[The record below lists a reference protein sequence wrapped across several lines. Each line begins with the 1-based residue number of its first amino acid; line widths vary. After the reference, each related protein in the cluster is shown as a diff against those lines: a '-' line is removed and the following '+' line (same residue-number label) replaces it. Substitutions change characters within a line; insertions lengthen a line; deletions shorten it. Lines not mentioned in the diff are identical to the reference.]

1 MRTSISAEG
10 SSWST
15 ITDRIVHTACSPH
28 SHLVVWLLVA
38 VGAVAVFA
46 STYFAPV
53 SYTRSDPELGLLVS
67 QALIE
72 HGTVRLDAYT
82 AGDDA
87 PLSRYSTFGEIKN
100 TNGHTYYV
108 FPLGTSVFAVPF
120 VGLANLW
127 GLDMTVP
134 EDNYAVQNLL
144 SALSCALIFGIVY
157 QLAQYYLPV
166 APSLGIATAS
176 VLGSSL
182 VSTLGTAF
190 WNSNLAITFVLLALL
205 LIARRHR
212 LRVRPNPYLLGG
224 LLFGAYFCRPSTAT
238 FIITVLA
245 YVLVEDRWLLARTAG
260 AAGGLLFAFMIA
272 SWLEYS
278 QWLPDYY
285 SAAKL
290 SLHKTPPAYLLYGL
304 FLSPSRGL
312 LVFSPFL
319 IVVLAALVWRL
330 RDLRR
335 ERLVILSLAWI
346 GLHVLVISRSTRWWG
361 GHGYG
366 PRLLTDLLP
375 AFILLSA
382 LTARAVLQHPR
393 HMLRQMTV
401 ASYVSLALVAVFIN
415 AYHGLFNPLTIRW
428 NGASFE
434 PDVDR
439 HPEYLVD
446 WRYPQF
452 LASTGSLCARNADYK
467 HKNVEPHYD
476 AAAYYTPGE
485 TVDYTGRAGNTAFV
499 GWSRPEDGFR
509 WSECPTVQ
517 LLVKLGEV
525 DIAEHYVLEFT
536 AGAERA
542 QVARISV
549 NGTYAGE
556 LVFEETLPQ
565 RPVARE
571 VTLAGNVLR
580 PKALNEIKIDLP
592 GAARVGRED
601 PRLLGLALTSFRI
614 YPND

>member
-1 MRTSISAEG
+1 MIS
-10 SSWST
+10 
-15 ITDRIVHTACSPH
+15 DRVAPQKQ
-28 SHLVVWLLVA
+28 HLVWLLVA

-46 STYFAPV
+46 TTYLARV
-53 SYTRSDPELGLLVS
+53 SYAGSDPELSLLVS

-72 HGTVRLDAYT
+72 HGTVRLDTYAS
-82 AGDDA
+82 GDDA
-87 PLSRYSTFGEIKN
+87 PLDRYSTFGEIKIA
-100 TNGHTYYV
+100 NGHTYYV
-108 FPLGTSVFAVPF
+108 FPLGTSALAAPF

-127 GLDMTVP
+127 GLDMTMP
-134 EDNYAVQNLL
+134 QDNYTLQNLL

-157 QLAQYYLPV
+157 RLAHYYLPV
-166 APSLGIATAS
+166 APSLGIAAAS

-190 WNSNLAITFVLLALL
+190 WNFNLTIVCVMLALL

-212 LRVRPNPYLLGG
+212 LGIPPNAYVLGG
-224 LLFGAYFCRPSTAT
+224 LLFGAFFCRPSTAT

-245 YVLVEDRWLLARTAG
+245 YLLVEDRRLLVRTA
-260 AAGGLLFAFMIA
+260 ATAGGLLLAFLIT
-272 SWLEYS
+272 SRVEYG

-290 SLHKTPPAYLLYGL
+290 TLHQTPPAYLLYGL

-319 IVVLAALVWRL
+319 VVVLAALVWRF

-346 GLHVLVISRSTRWWG
+346 GLHVLLIARSTRWWG
-361 GHGYG
+361 GHGFG
-366 PRLLTDLLP
+366 PRVLTDLLP
-375 AFILLSA
+375 AFILLSV
-382 LTARAVLQHPR
+382 LVARAVLQHPR
-393 HMLRQMTV
+393 HLLRRLAV
-401 ASYVSLALVAVFIN
+401 ASYTGLALVALFIN
-415 AYHGLFNPLTIRW
+415 TYQGLFNPLTVRW

-434 PDVDR
+434 PDVDL
-439 HPEYLVD
+439 HPEYLLD

-485 TVDYTGRAGNTAFV
+485 AVDYAGEAGNTAFV
-499 GWSRPEDGFR
+499 GWSKPEDGFR
-509 WSECPTVQ
+509 WSECPTAQ
-517 LLVKLGEV
+517 LLVKLGEA
-525 DIAEHYVLEFT
+525 DRAKRYTLEFA

-542 QVARISV
+542 QVAQVSV
-549 NGTYAGE
+549 NGTYVGE
-556 LVFEETLPQ
+556 LLFEETLPQ
-565 RPVARE
+565 TPVTRE
-571 VTLAGNVLR
+571 VALAGNLLR
-580 PKALNEIKIDLP
+580 PNALNTIEISLP
-592 GAARVGRED
+592 GAARVGPQD

-614 YPND
+614 YRDD